1 MTQATDKDAAIFEQQ
16 PPLRRLHDCERE
28 RYLTRRDQGVLATVS
43 PTGSPH
49 LSPVIYRWD
58 AEQRVIRV
66 STRAGRVKATNLAA
80 DNHAALYVEGPDRW
94 SFVVAEARGEVSPV
108 TTEPGDATG
117 LELLDVFPQPGPE
130 AAANFLATQ
139 VAEQRVVLAAAR
151 HPALRRHHRAGRR
164 RRSHSP
170 RQHPGRLI
178 DHQPTDIQAVDRD
191 TAARPTPRRLRTR
204 PVAMTGRAYRI
215 PRRGRSVRSDRRRQQ
230 PSSPCRRATRATP
243 RAGSA
248 IRCHTGAGHTRPR
261 LLTPARPKRRF
272 DDAPSG
278 LPAWALP
285 ASRGEPA
292 GDP

>member
-1 MTQATDKDAAIFEQQ
+1 MTQATDKDAAIFEHQ

-43 PTGSPH
+43 PTGMPH

-130 AAANFLATQ
+130 STANFLATQ
-139 VAEQRVVLAAAR
+139 VAERRVVLRLHVTRLYGDIIELSDDAR
-151 HPALRRHHRAGRR
+151 TTH
-164 RRSHSP
+164 
-170 RQHPGRLI
+170 
-178 DHQPTDIQAVDRD
+178 DR
-191 TAARPTPRRLRTR
+191 
-204 PVAMTGRAYRI
+204 
-215 PRRGRSVRSDRRRQQ
+215 
-230 PSSPCRRATRATP
+230 
-243 RAGSA
+243 
-248 IRCHTGAGHTRPR
+248 
-261 LLTPARPKRRF
+261 TPA
-272 DDAPSG
+272 G
-278 LPAWALP
+278 
-285 ASRGEPA
+285 
-292 GDP
+292 

>member
-16 PPLRRLHDCERE
+16 PPLRRLHDRERE

-43 PTGSPH
+43 PTGTPH

-139 VAEQRVVLAAAR
+139 VAEQRVVL
-151 HPALRRHHRAGRR
+151 
-164 RRSHSP
+164 
-170 RQHPGRLI
+170 RL
-178 DHQPTDIQAVDRD
+178 HVTRLYGDIIE
-191 TAARPTPRRLRTR
+191 L
-204 PVAMTGRAYRI
+204 
-215 PRRGRSVRSDRRRQQ
+215 SD
-230 PSSPCRRATRATP
+230 
-243 RAGSA
+243 
-248 IRCHTGAGHTRPR
+248 
-261 LLTPARPKRRF
+261 
-272 DDAPSG
+272 DDAPTTHDST
-278 LPAWALP
+278 
-285 ASRGEPA
+285 PA
-292 GDP
+292 G